1 MADIK
6 KTLSSD
12 LTRLRKA
19 KSYEE
24 FGAGYFRNVPDLA
37 GYIYRFKC
45 SDEPKILLIVDTSN
59 SAYSKDYYKNKGY
72 HFLVYKAPSLEQF
85 LDKFFKFSSDIIEI
99 VNTILDKAQ
108 ENADI
113 IAGGVPHGYKVSEDG
128 EIVVDSREA
137 ILVRKIYKL
146 YTQYGSIRKIATEL
160 KTNFSHI
167 RDVLHDYRYEKMKQ
181 PIIPS
186 SVLKKVRDMM
196 DKNRK
201 NRTS

>member
-1 MADIK
+1 MADVK

-12 LTRLRKA
+12 LTRLRKSS
-19 KSYEE
+19 SYKE
-24 FGAGYFRNVPDLA
+24 FGKGYFRNVPDLE
-37 GYIYRFKC
+37 GYIYKFKC
-45 SDEPKILLIVDTSN
+45 SDEPRILLIVDTSN
-59 SAYSKDYYKNKGY
+59 SSYSKSYYKSKGY
-72 HFLVYKAPSLEQF
+72 HFLVYKSPSLEKF
-85 LDKFFKFSSDIIEI
+85 LNNFFKISSDMIDL
-99 VNTILDKAQ
+99 VNSILDKAQ

-113 IAGGVPHGYKVSEDG
+113 IAGGVPHGYKISDDG
-128 EIVVDSREA
+128 ELVVDPRES
-137 ILVRKIYKL
+137 IVVRKIYKL

-160 KTNFSHI
+160 KSNFSHV

-201 NRTS
+201 NRTT